1 MRSDSSTKPGTM
13 VWQRLQT
20 VRWVAAVPLAWALV
34 AGPVYGQPQD
44 SERAATAEALF
55 RQGKAL
61 MDEGSYESA
70 CPKLE
75 ASHRMDPAVGTLL
88 NLAICLE
95 KTNKTASA
103 WANYLRAAGMARVRG
118 QVDREQYAR
127 EQAAALEP
135 RLTRIA
141 FAVDELAIVDGF
153 VVKRDGIVQEST
165 TWATESPV
173 DPGTLVITASAPGK
187 NEWRT
192 TVEVSGEGK
201 TFTIDIPVLEDAPPE
216 PAPAPVEPVVPA
228 QIQPTPPPPP
238 VSSNGDTQRTF
249 GIIVGGV
256 GLAGLAVGTVFG
268 LQARSKWNSAD
279 CPGNL
284 CKSEGDQTR
293 AEDAKQFATVSTWSF
308 VAGGA
313 LMAAGTALWLT
324 ASDGL
329 GAREVAGSGPMELRV
344 SPAAGDGTA
353 GLLVHGLF

>member
-1 MRSDSSTKPGTM
+1 M
-13 VWQRLQT
+13 WQGRLRT
-20 VRWVAAVPLAWALV
+20 ARWLASVPLAWVLV
-34 AGPVYGQPQD
+34 TGPVYGEPQG

-216 PAPAPVEPVVPA
+216 PAPTPVDPVVPA
-228 QIQPTPPPPP
+228 QVQPTPPPTP
-238 VSSNGDTQRTF
+238 VSSNGDTQRTV

-279 CPGNL
+279 CPSNL

-293 AEDAKQFATVSTWSF
+293 AQDAKQFATMSTWSF

-313 LMAAGTALWLT
+313 LMATGTALWLT
-324 ASDGL
+324 ASDGV
-329 GAREVAGSGPMELRV
+329 GAREVAARGSMELRV
-344 SPAAGDGTA
+344 SPAAGDGSA